1 MFLSLTLLI
10 VGFLITGLAIRQLI
24 FKRRLLAASFNGL
37 LGLVVLVAATFVS
50 MLLFNI
56 QSYVQLTK
64 EHVLADVEIGAVE
77 SGTTSLGLTINGER
91 RDYPISADEW
101 RLDARFIKW
110 KPWVVLLGKSPVVR
124 LELLSGRNAAQGN
137 RVIQTYPLHKD
148 FVIVDKII
156 TNLTNHFGM
165 IDTMYGSSVY
175 MPLEPGARYQVS
187 ANHAGLIAR
196 PVNKAGKQAIIQWG
210 SQ

>member
-1 MFLSLTLLI
+1 MLLSLTLLI
-10 VGFLITGLAIRQLI
+10 VGFILTGLAIRQLI
-24 FKRRLLAASFNGL
+24 FKRRLLAASMNGL
-37 LGLVVLVAATFVS
+37 LGLVVLLSASFVS

-64 EHVLADVEIGAVE
+64 EHILADVEIVAVE
-77 SGTTSLGLTINGER
+77 SGTAYLGLVINGER

-110 KPWVVLLGKSPVVR
+110 KPWVTLLGKSPVVR
-124 LELLSGRNAAQGN
+124 LESLSGRNSGQGN
-137 RVIQTYPLHKD
+137 GVAQAYNLHED
-148 FVIVDKII
+148 FAIVDKII
-156 TNLTNHFGM
+156 ASLTEHFGM

-175 MPLEPGARYQVS
+175 MPIKAGARYQIS

-196 PVNKAGKQAIIQWG
+196 PVNQKGDQAVLKWDR
-210 SQ
+210 